1 MASFSFLGLSVTTC
15 DGPFP
20 VFTPSLFFHILLPPI
35 ILDSAFTLYDRDFL
49 SNIGTI
55 LTYAIFGTLFNT
67 FSVGLSLYGV
77 ESVAGPILV
86 CEGDNIP
93 CRADSGAGGCPGN
106 YTQHNLTLT
115 ETLIFS
121 SLISAVDPVAVLGRS
136 LVCLVKWI
144 PSHFLQFLAIFEE
157 IRVNTELYFLVF
169 GESLLNDG
177 VSVVLYNAMLGMSQL
192 PAVTPLHVIL
202 VCLQFVFVV
211 LGGFVIGVLGGA
223 AVSFVTAHTHGSRE
237 VEPLL
242 VFATAYI
249 SFVTAELVH
258 WSGIISIIGFGVV
271 VKRYAMVNVSKK
283 SYTTIKYATRNVS
296 SSCKTSKYQSPIIS
310 SVFSYI

>member
-1 MASFSFLGLSVTTC
+1 M
-15 DGPFP
+15 
-20 VFTPSLFFHILLPPI
+20 
-35 ILDSAFTLYDRDFL
+35 
-49 SNIGTI
+49 
-55 LTYAIFGTLFNT
+55 
-67 FSVGLSLYGV
+67 
-77 ESVAGPILV
+77 
-86 CEGDNIP
+86 
-93 CRADSGAGGCPGN
+93 
-106 YTQHNLTLT
+106 
-115 ETLIFS
+115 
-121 SLISAVDPVAVLGRS
+121 
-136 LVCLVKWI
+136 
-144 PSHFLQFLAIFEE
+144 
-157 IRVNTELYFLVF
+157 NTELYFLVF

-296 SSCKTSKYQSPIIS
+296 SSCKTYK
-310 SVFSYI
+310 